1 MYEVDTTTWMPS
13 KPVSVSPAG
22 NASFLA
28 FSASGGHMYATDEDG
43 GFLRAYRL
51 DATTGA
57 PMALNSVQTAGH
69 PTHVAVSPDGLFVL
83 GADYNE
89 GKVEVVGAD
98 ATGALKTGVDT
109 ESPGNQAHEV
119 VFSPDGK
126 FVFVPCKAS
135 DKIAQFRYT
144 AATGM
149 LDPNTP
155 PSVASAQGAGPRHL
169 AFTPDGRY
177 AYVIDEVGNTMET
190 LVYDAAAGT
199 FSRKGAITTLPSGFS
214 GSSTGAEVAVA
225 PSGKFVYGSNRIVGA
240 NGDLVIYSIGPDGT
254 ITLVGH
260 ESTRGVQ
267 PRHFSIDPSGQAL
280 FVANLDSSTVVV
292 FRIDDGTGKLTF
304 VTQLDVAMKP
314 QFAGIGPIR

>member
-28 FSASGGHMYATDEDG
+28 FSASGGHLYATDEDQG
-43 GFLRAYRL
+43 MLRAYRL

-57 PMALNSVQTAGH
+57 PTTLNAVQTSGH

-98 ATGALKTGVDT
+98 ATGTLKTNVDT
-109 ESPGNQAHEV
+109 ESPGSQAHEV

-126 FVFVPCKAS
+126 FVFVPCKGS
-135 DKIAQFRYT
+135 DKIAQFRYN
-144 AATGM
+144 AATGA

-155 PSVASAQGAGPRHL
+155 PSVASAQGAGPRHM

-177 AYVIDEVGNTMET
+177 AYVIDELGNTMET
-190 LVYDAAAGT
+190 LAYDAAGGT

-214 GSSTGAEVAVA
+214 GSSSGAEVAVG
-225 PSGKFVYGSNRIVGA
+225 PSGKFVYGSNRINGK
-240 NGDLVIYSIGPDGT
+240 NGDLVIYSIGTDGT
-254 ITLVGH
+254 LTLVGH
-260 ESTRGVQ
+260 EGTRGIQ
-267 PRHFSIDPSGQAL
+267 PRHFSIDPTGKAL
-280 FVANLDSSTVVV
+280 FVANVDSNNVIV
-292 FRIDDGTGKLTF
+292 FRIDDSTGKLTF
-304 VTQLDVAMKP
+304 VTQLDVAMAP